1 MPYAG
6 TRHAPASTP
15 VGALLE
21 EHLQDKGRSRG
32 GGQDSMLHSASAVV
46 AAALTSG
53 RRWASPARRCTVPA
67 PCAGESH
74 GEEEMERTRWSL
86 RQQATGTI
94 TVLLDSGMTLDAFYT
109 YESGMRDCVRLMMD
123 LGYLEDVARHR
134 WQEAYDDA
142 KGYLDDPDDKVHE
155 EYESTGE
162 ETYSDSYVDDDVVGH
177 MIAYHD
183 AYWEQTP
190 SRRALVRA
198 GIMCD
203 MYASPQRWMID
214 CVNVFMD
221 RGYNETRAADE
232 CRNIWVDHRRLLND
246 CREMVQ
252 RGERPRQTPAAAA
265 IF

>member
-6 TRHAPASTP
+6 TRQAPASTP

-21 EHLQDKGRSRG
+21 EHMKDKGHSRG
-32 GGQDSMLHSASAVV
+32 GGQDSMLHSALAVV
-46 AAALTSG
+46 AAALTGG
-53 RRWASPARRCTVPA
+53 RRWASPAGRCTVPA

-74 GEEEMERTRWSL
+74 GEEEMERTRRRL
-86 RQQATGTI
+86 RQQASGTI

-109 YESGMRDCVRLMMD
+109 YDSWMRDCVRVMMD

-162 ETYSDSYVDDDVVGH
+162 ETYPDSYVDDDVVGH

-183 AYWEQTP
+183 AFWEQTP

-198 GIMCD
+198 GIRCD
-203 MYASPQRWMID
+203 MYANPQRWMMD
-214 CVNVFMD
+214 CVNVLMD
-221 RGYNETRAADE
+221 LGYNETRAAE
-232 CRNIWVDHRRLLND
+232 
-246 CREMVQ
+246 
-252 RGERPRQTPAAAA
+252 
-265 IF
+265 